1 MPREPKVVDVEPVNR
16 GAHVRRALILLLFG
30 AVVAGLYV
38 YYMRTKQRGL
48 REPAEATAVRSTV
61 TPAGDSLQVAVDWK
75 LVIDSLRAI
84 PESVRVEVGLSD
96 GQTASVST
104 RSAEQRSDTLRVAA
118 PAPGQTATGYSCV
131 APIHRGQL
139 RREQCTPWQFVRPTA
154 DSASATAPAP
164 GTPPDSAAARRRTA
178 AAGQPEVIR
187 IVVQPSGL
195 QVDPDVGGR
204 CARWQQENPGR
215 SVWVEVNRRAV
226 PECTGANGKPMV
238 AQFCAFAELSD
249 GRRVKTTNSA
259 QDRYCERLYQ
269 EWVGE
274 RVS

>member
-16 GAHVRRALILLLFG
+16 GGPVRRVFLLLLFG

-38 YYMRTKQRGL
+38 FYMRTRARGL
-48 REPAEATAVRSTV
+48 RESADATAVRSTV

-96 GQTASVST
+96 GRMASVST
-104 RSAEQRSDTLRVAA
+104 RSADQQSDTLRVAA
-118 PAPGQTATGYSCV
+118 PAPGQTATGYTCV

-139 RREQCTPWQFVRPTA
+139 RREQCTPWQFVRPAA
-154 DSASATAPAP
+154 DTASATAPAP
-164 GTPPDSAAARRRTA
+164 GTRPDSAGARRRTA
-178 AAGQPEVIR
+178 AAGQPRVTR

-204 CARWQQENPGR
+204 CARWQRDNPGR

-249 GRRVKTTNSA
+249 GRRIKTTNSA
-259 QDRYCERLYQ
+259 RDRYCEQLYQ
-269 EWVGE
+269 EWIGE